1 MLLQNTLSPLPKR
14 KHKIDKLK
22 IRKSVKLEKLSSVY
36 LCKETPSPFSYISYL
51 PTLLPHSHRTP
62 YFWAPNMWRF
72 FPHQKAVRNPNGGWA
87 VVLSIAPSN
96 AWNTSWESYN
106 LTQFNSILT
115 PSTLRQHQISQVKVS
130 VLQDRPLHFRCHS
143 QAQVLTCAS
152 DLPATKAESQSQVQ
166 VVTFTSDHLAMNQQF
181 PQTPPW
187 VQLIY

>member
-1 MLLQNTLSPLPKR
+1 MQLSPKSNFR
-14 KHKIDKLK
+14 KISSPQKEILFKLA
-22 IRKSVKLEKLSSVY
+22 ITLYLLTPHTPVLS
-36 LCKETPSPFSYISYL
+36 
-51 PTLLPHSHRTP
+51 PTFLIFPHYCHIHTERTP

-181 PQTPPW
+181 PQSPPW